1 MITAII
7 NFLLVATLVALLIY
21 RFMYEED
28 FEWDVSHMEEDFENF
43 LSEHL
48 SKHLLS
54 ETELK
59 EYKKVRD
66 EIKYQQFKA
75 KIPNF
80 DSGL

>member
-21 RFMYEED
+21 RFAYEAD
-28 FEWDVSHMEEDFENF
+28 FEWHVNNMEEDFDNF
-43 LSEHL
+43 L
-48 SKHLLS
+48 SKHLFS
-54 ETELK
+54 KIELK
-59 EYKKVRD
+59 EYKKAKD